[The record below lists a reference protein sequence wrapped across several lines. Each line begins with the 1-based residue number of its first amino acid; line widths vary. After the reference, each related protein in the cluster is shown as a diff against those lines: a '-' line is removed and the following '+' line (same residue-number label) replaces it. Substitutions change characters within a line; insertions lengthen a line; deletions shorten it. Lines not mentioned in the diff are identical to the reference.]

1 MNAFIFCT
9 TEILPGFRGGIPNVF
24 DLPSCPG
31 GLPCACE
38 TPSAPP
44 APSPTITGTSG
55 QVMMYD
61 DSNGATPATL
71 GLVPS
76 NPSFPAICYP
86 LSGASETFTWIPSK
100 GIWI

>member
-1 MNAFIFCT
+1 MNAFIEREVF
-9 TEILPGFRGGIPNVF
+9 PSGGV
-24 DLPSCPG
+24 LAERY
-31 GLPCACE
+31 CACE